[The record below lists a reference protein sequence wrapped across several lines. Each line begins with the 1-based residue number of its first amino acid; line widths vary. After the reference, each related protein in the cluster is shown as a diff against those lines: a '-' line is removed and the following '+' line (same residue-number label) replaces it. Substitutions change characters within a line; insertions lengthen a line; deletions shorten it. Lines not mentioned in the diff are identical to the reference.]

1 MVSVTVHFE
10 YRIPLPVE
18 GVAVVV
24 ASDSSSQADVLG
36 DVNDKSRHEAIAG
49 ILLVL
54 DTRPKQ

>member
-10 YRIPLPVE
+10 YSIPLPVE

-36 DVNDKSRHEAIAG
+36 DINDKSRLEDITD
-49 ILLVL
+49 ILL

>member
-10 YRIPLPVE
+10 YSIPLPVE

-36 DVNDKSRHEAIAG
+36 DVNDKSRLEANTD
-49 ILLVL
+49 ILL

>member
-10 YRIPLPVE
+10 YSLPLPVE

-36 DVNDKSRHEAIAG
+36 DVNDKSRLEAITD
-49 ILLVL
+49 ILL

>member
-1 MVSVTVHFE
+1 MVSVTVHLE
-10 YRIPLPVE
+10 YSLPLPVE

-36 DVNDKSRHEAIAG
+36 DINDNSRLEDITD
-49 ILLVL
+49 ILL

>member
-10 YRIPLPVE
+10 YSLPLPVE

-36 DVNDKSRHEAIAG
+36 DINDKSRLEAITD
-49 ILLVL
+49 ILL

>member
-1 MVSVTVHFE
+1 MVNVHFE
-10 YRIPLPVE
+10 YSLPLSVE

-36 DVNDKSRHEAIAG
+36 DVNDKSRLEAITG

-54 DTRPKQ
+54 APRPKQ

>member
-10 YRIPLPVE
+10 YSLPLPVE

-36 DVNDKSRHEAIAG
+36 DINDKSRLEDITD
-49 ILLVL
+49 ILL

>member
-10 YRIPLPVE
+10 YSIPLPVE

-36 DVNDKSRHEAIAG
+36 DINDTSRLEAITD
-49 ILLVL
+49 ILL